1 MVRTES
7 VRSWKRARGFLLI
20 ALLAATATGCDEEGP
35 EQGRSDT
42 GDTSERFVAGRGDSL
57 QDRPAPAETDSTG
70 IPYQTEE
77 RKPARFAFRSGIV
90 DMEYV
95 GIMNGVRRLRFDQYG
110 LREMTF
116 DSTYAIAQN
125 VPLMPNY
132 SMLIMT
138 PESYSIIDLRKKEG
152 HFGPN
157 ETFDRYVRQWRQGS
171 RPLGELVLDAS
182 GGRRLADTLLLGKYP
197 CRVYRQEG
205 SGLTRTI
212 YTHGGV
218 PIGEAVTFGG
228 NENTGYRVLPRS
240 VTFNVD
246 IPDSLFTTPNGYR
259 MTPFEN

>member
-1 MVRTES
+1 M
-7 VRSWKRARGFLLI
+7 RSWKRACRFLLD
-20 ALLAATATGCDEEGP
+20 ALLAATATGCDEEDP
-35 EQGRSDT
+35 ERGSSDAA
-42 GDTSERFVAGRGDSL
+42 DTSEQVERVGRDSAGGG
-57 QDRPAPAETDSTG
+57 PADAGTDSIE
-70 IPYQTEE
+70 IPYRTGEGE
-77 RKPARFAFRSGIV
+77 PARFAFRSGIV
-90 DMEYV
+90 DMEYI
-95 GIMNGVRRLRFDQYG
+95 GIMNGVRRLRFDRYG

-116 DSTYAIAQN
+116 DSTYAIDRN

-138 PESYSIIDLRKKEG
+138 PESYSIIDLRKREG

-157 ETFDRYVRQWRQGS
+157 GTFDRYLREWRQGS

-197 CRVYRQEG
+197 CRVYRQDG
-205 SGLTRTI
+205 NGLTRTI

-246 IPDSLFTTPNGYR
+246 IPDPTFTIPSGYR

>member
-1 MVRTES
+1 MW
-7 VRSWKRARGFLLI
+7 SWKRAGRFLLA

-35 EQGRSDT
+35 EHRSIDSGDTAEQVETEGRENTT
-42 GDTSERFVAGRGDSL
+42 GD
-57 QDRPAPAETDSTG
+57 PAAAEADSTG
-70 IPYQTEE
+70 IPYRTPEGE
-77 RKPARFAFRSGIV
+77 PARFAFRSGIV
-90 DMEYV
+90 DMEYI
-95 GIMNGVRRLRFDQYG
+95 GIMNGVRRLRFDRYG

-116 DSTYAIAQN
+116 DSTYAIAEN

-138 PESYSIIDLRKKEG
+138 PETYSILDLRKREG
-152 HFGPN
+152 RFGPN
-157 ETFDRYVRQWRQGS
+157 ETFDRYLREWRQGS

-182 GGRRLADTLLLGKYP
+182 GGRRLADTLLLGTYP

-205 SGLTRTI
+205 NGLTRTI

-246 IPDSLFTTPNGYR
+246 IPDSVFTIPSGYR
-259 MTPFEN
+259 MTPFQN